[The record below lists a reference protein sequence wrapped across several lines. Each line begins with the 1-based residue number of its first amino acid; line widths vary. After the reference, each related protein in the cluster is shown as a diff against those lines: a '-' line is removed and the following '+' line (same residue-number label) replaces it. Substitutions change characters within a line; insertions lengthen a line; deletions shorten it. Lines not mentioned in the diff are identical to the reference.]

1 MILQKNN
8 AFKSFKYKT
17 KLVQETVAQLA
28 PYNNNGIIDNA
39 TICEPLK
46 HLRNFLGSLQI
57 PLINFK
63 AELKIKWKKHCVL
76 AAAGVDNISANDI
89 IFAIK
94 ETKLYVLVIASS
106 AKDNQKLSKR
116 LSKGFGK
123 LIYWNEY
130 KIKIENK
137 NTRDKY
143 RYFRESNFAG
153 VSIVSSGLFES
164 K

>member
-17 KLVQETVAQLA
+17 KLVQETVAQLP

-46 HLRNFLGSLQI
+46 HLRNFLRSLQI

-63 AELKIKWKKHCVL
+63 AQLKIKWKKHCVL
-76 AAAGVDNISANDI
+76 AAAGVDNISANDNI

-94 ETKLYVLVIASS
+94 ETKLYVLVITLS
-106 AKDNQKLSKR
+106 AKDNQKLSKL

-123 LIYWNEY
+123 SIYWNDYE
-130 KIKIENK
+130 IKIENK

-153 VSIVSSGLFES
+153 VSIVFFWFI
-164 K
+164 